1 MNTRANQ
8 TLKEAEN
15 PILSLEDL
23 SIDEEQGQ
31 VENVN
36 NKKCPICKRDQKN
49 VLLHIKKNSQCKA
62 QISEEQLQVLKDQSK
77 AVRQKKVRISVAK
90 CMRRA
95 REKNEE
101 MVKEDQNKRKQKSR
115 AHEKLMKTAKQ
126 KHEDHNNIWNIEDG
140 TCPSC
145 KKKMKNVLLHLS
157 KSRECKATVSPQ
169 VMKRLVDISEK
180 VKKIKRQEAY
190 NKMKESKNQ
199 RTLIMQ
205 EINKSIKEEKDKGHE
220 VKFETMKEMQNR
232 WKAKSRKLFRER
244 DSKAVKKYQK
254 DATAKWR
261 DKKKREDPK
270 LYKARQQMW
279 RLQRQEINEKKDLM
293 KVPKLLLDNYHRLD
307 PHFDSE
313 SDDEGPQKGLSI
325 RKQIQILND
334 KTLKK
339 KEKMD
344 KMWTIMYPPLEV
356 CLRHFTCH
364 KIVKDKC
371 KLKHLPL
378 DEQVMMDFEDELE
391 EREWTDLR
399 RGITVNENENSPFP
413 YIQEFWYH
421 GVEITWEEAQEIR
434 NSKRREALW
443 DKFKKEGRVKEWV
456 SSTEPLKEI
465 DPEKHSCSWCT
476 TEDSKDEEM
485 EAATP
490 KKDL

>member
-1 MNTRANQ
+1 
-8 TLKEAEN
+8 
-15 PILSLEDL
+15 
-23 SIDEEQGQ
+23 
-31 VENVN
+31 
-36 NKKCPICKRDQKN
+36 
-49 VLLHIKKNSQCKA
+49 
-62 QISEEQLQVLKDQSK
+62 
-77 AVRQKKVRISVAK
+77 
-90 CMRRA
+90 
-95 REKNEE
+95 
-101 MVKEDQNKRKQKSR
+101 
-115 AHEKLMKTAKQ
+115 
-126 KHEDHNNIWNIEDG
+126 
-140 TCPSC
+140 
-145 KKKMKNVLLHLS
+145 
-157 KSRECKATVSPQ
+157 
-169 VMKRLVDISEK
+169 
-180 VKKIKRQEAY
+180 
-190 NKMKESKNQ
+190 MKESKNQ

-261 DKKKREDPK
+261 DKKKREDPE

-279 RLQRQEINEKKDLM
+279 RLQRQEINGKKDLM
-293 KVPKLLLDNYHRLD
+293 KVPKLLLENYHRLD

-378 DEQVMMDFEDELE
+378 DEQAMIDFERELK
-391 EREWTDLR
+391 EREWTDFCK
-399 RGITVNENENSPFP
+399 GITVNENEKSPFP
-413 YIQEFWYH
+413 YIQVFCYH
-421 GVEITWEEAQEIR
+421 GVEITWEEAKEIR

-443 DKFKKEGRVKEWV
+443 DKFKKEGRVKELV
-456 SSTEPLKEI
+456 SGSILKEI
-465 DPEKHSCSWCT
+465 DPEEHSSCSWCT
-476 TEDSKDEEM
+476 TKDSKDEEM
-485 EAATP
+485 EAVTP

>member
-8 TLKEAEN
+8 SLKEAEN
-15 PILSLEDL
+15 QILSLEEL

-77 AVRQKKVRISVAK
+77 AVRQRKVRISVAK

-145 KKKMKNVLLHLS
+145 KKKMKKVLLHLS

-220 VKFETMKEMQNR
+220 VKFETMKEMQN
-232 WKAKSRKLFRER
+232 
-244 DSKAVKKYQK
+244 
-254 DATAKWR
+254 
-261 DKKKREDPK
+261 
-270 LYKARQQMW
+270 
-279 RLQRQEINEKKDLM
+279 
-293 KVPKLLLDNYHRLD
+293 
-307 PHFDSE
+307 
-313 SDDEGPQKGLSI
+313 
-325 RKQIQILND
+325 
-334 KTLKK
+334 
-339 KEKMD
+339 
-344 KMWTIMYPPLEV
+344 
-356 CLRHFTCH
+356 
-364 KIVKDKC
+364 
-371 KLKHLPL
+371 
-378 DEQVMMDFEDELE
+378 
-391 EREWTDLR
+391 
-399 RGITVNENENSPFP
+399 
-413 YIQEFWYH
+413 
-421 GVEITWEEAQEIR
+421 
-434 NSKRREALW
+434 
-443 DKFKKEGRVKEWV
+443 
-456 SSTEPLKEI
+456 
-465 DPEKHSCSWCT
+465 
-476 TEDSKDEEM
+476 
-485 EAATP
+485 
-490 KKDL
+490 